1 MSSEFYQDLFAER
14 IGGKEFGLKTELY
27 KFAKIKLAKQNAK
40 KKYPNV
46 NLIDMGVGEPDM
58 PADKTVVEVLNRE
71 SGLAEN
77 RFYSDNGILE
87 FQQAACEY
95 MEKVYGVSGLD
106 PEKNIIH
113 GIGSK
118 PALAMMPA
126 MFINP
131 HDISLMT
138 KPGYGV
144 LGTYTRYY
152 GGSVYDLPL
161 TAENDFYP
169 DLTNIPQDVLDK
181 AKILYINYPNN
192 PTGQVATKEFF
203 EKVVK
208 FAKDNH
214 IMVVHDA
221 AYAAVTFDGYKPLS
235 IFSVEGA
242 MDVAVEIHSLS
253 KAFNMTG
260 WRMAFVVGNERVIQ
274 AYGTVKDNTD
284 SGQFRAIQ
292 KAAAYAM
299 GHVELTEH
307 ICEKYSR
314 RFNLLVDVLNEV
326 GFDVKK
332 PQGTFYCYA
341 KAPKKA
347 GDVVL
352 HNAEEASTFLI
363 ENALI
368 STVPWDDAGAY
379 LRFSV
384 TYEVTPEEEVAI
396 MEEVKTR
403 LKKLN
408 LEF

>member
-1 MSSEFYQDLFAER
+1 MISEFYQDLFAER
-14 IGGKEFGLKTELY
+14 IGGKKFGQKTELY

-40 KKYPNV
+40 IKYPDV
-46 NLIDMGVGEPDM
+46 KLIDMGVGEPDM
-58 PADKTVVEVLNRE
+58 PADKTVVEVLKQE

-77 RFYSDNGILE
+77 RFYADNGILE

-95 MEKVYGVSGLD
+95 MEKVYGIRGLV

-118 PALAMMPA
+118 PILAMMPSI
-126 MFINP
+126 FINP
-131 HDISLMT
+131 GDISLMT

-161 TAENDFYP
+161 TEENNFYP

-203 EKVVK
+203 KKVVK

-260 WRMAFVVGNERVIQ
+260 WRIAFVVGNERVIE
-274 AYGTVKDNTD
+274 AYGNVKDNTD

-292 KAAAYAM
+292 KAGAYAM
-299 GHVELTEH
+299 HHTELTER

-314 RFNLLVDVLNEV
+314 RFNLLVDALNEV

-347 GDVVL
+347 GNIVFN
-352 HNAEEASTFLI
+352 NAEEASTFLI

-384 TYEVTPEEEVAI
+384 TFEATPEEEVAI
-396 MEEVKTR
+396 MEEVKAR
-403 LKKLN
+403 LKKLD
-408 LEF
+408 LKF

>member
-1 MSSEFYQDLFAER
+1 MSTEFFQDLFAER

-27 KFAKIKLAKQNAK
+27 KFAKIKLAKKNAK
-40 KKYPNV
+40 EKFPDV
-46 NLIDMGVGEPDM
+46 NLIDMGVGEPDT
-58 PADKTVVEVLNRE
+58 AANEAIVKVLCE
-71 SGLAEN
+71 QAGLKEN
-77 RFYSDNGILE
+77 RFYSDNGIIE
-87 FQQAACEY
+87 FQEAAARY
-95 MEKVYGVSGLD
+95 MDKVYGIKGLD
-106 PEKNIIH
+106 PEKNIVH

-118 PALAMMPA
+118 PVLAMVPA

-131 HDISLMT
+131 GDIALMT

-152 GGSVYDLPL
+152 GGSTYDLPL
-161 TAENDFYP
+161 TEENDFYP
-169 DLTNIPQDVLDK
+169 DLDSIPQDVLDK
-181 AKILYINYPNN
+181 AKMLYINYPNN

-221 AYAAVTFDGYKPLS
+221 AYAAVTFDGVKPLS

-242 MDVAVEIHSLS
+242 MDVALEIHSMS
-253 KAFNMTG
+253 KAYNMTG
-260 WRMAFVVGNERVIQ
+260 WRLAFVVGNERVVK

-292 KAAAYAM
+292 KAGVYALD
-299 GHVELTEH
+299 HPELTEK

-314 RFNLLVDVLNEV
+314 RFALLVDALNEL
-326 GFDVKK
+326 GFNVKK
-332 PQGTFYCYA
+332 PHGTFYCYA
-341 KAPKKA
+341 RAPKGAK
-347 GDVVL
+347 GVTFN
-352 HNAEEASTFLI
+352 NAEEASTYLI

-368 STVPWDDAGAY
+368 STVPWDDAGHY

-384 TYEVTPEEEVAI
+384 TFEASEEEEQNI
-396 MEEVKTR
+396 INEMKER
-403 LKKLN
+403 LKKLE
-408 LEF
+408 LVF

>member
-1 MSSEFYQDLFAER
+1 MDLDFYQDLFAER

-27 KFAKIKLAKQNAK
+27 KFAKIKLAKKNAK
-40 KKYPNV
+40 KNYPDME
-46 NLIDMGVGEPDM
+46 LIDMGVGEPDM
-58 PADKTVVEVLNRE
+58 PADQSIVNVLNHE

-77 RFYSDNGILE
+77 RFYADNGIIE

-95 MEKVYGVSGLD
+95 MEKVYGVRGLD

-118 PALAMMPA
+118 PVLSMIPA

-131 HDISLMT
+131 GDISLMT

-161 TAENDFYP
+161 TEENDFYP
-169 DLTNIPQDVLDK
+169 DLESIPKEVLEK

-192 PTGQVATKEFF
+192 PTGQIPTKDFF
-203 EKVVK
+203 EKVVQ
-208 FAKDNH
+208 FAKKNH
-214 IMVVHDA
+214 IVIVHDA

-242 MDVAVEIHSLS
+242 MDVAIEIHSLS

-260 WRMAFVVGNERVIQ
+260 WRMAFVVGNERVIK
-274 AYGTVKDNTD
+274 AYGTIKDNTD

-292 KAAAYAM
+292 KAGAYAM
-299 GHVELTEH
+299 RHPELTEQ

-314 RFNLLVDVLNEV
+314 RFDLLVEILNEV
-326 GFDVKK
+326 GFHAKK
-332 PQGTFYCYA
+332 PKGTFYCYT
-341 KAPKKA
+341 KAPKKS
-347 GDVVL
+347 GNTVF
-352 HNAEEASTFLI
+352 HNAEEAATFLI

-384 TYEVTPEEEVAI
+384 TFEAAPQEETAI
-396 MEEVKTR
+396 MEEVRTR
-403 LKKLN
+403 LKNLH

>member
-1 MSSEFYQDLFAER
+1 MSTEFFQELFAER

-27 KFAKIKLAKQNAK
+27 KFAKIKLAKKNAK
-40 KKYPNV
+40 EKFPDV
-46 NLIDMGVGEPDM
+46 NLIDMGVGEPDT
-58 PADKTVVEVLNRE
+58 AANEAIVKVL
-71 SGLAEN
+71 SQQAGLKEN
-77 RFYSDNGILE
+77 RFYSDNGIIE
-87 FQQAACEY
+87 FQEAACRY
-95 MEKVYGVSGLD
+95 MDKVYGIKGLD
-106 PEKNIIH
+106 PEKNVIH

-118 PALAMMPA
+118 PILAMVPA

-131 HDISLMT
+131 GDIALMT

-152 GGSVYDLPL
+152 GGSTYDLPL
-161 TAENDFYP
+161 TEENDFYP
-169 DLTNIPQDVLDK
+169 DLDSIPQDVLDK
-181 AKILYINYPNN
+181 AKMLYINYPNN

-221 AYAAVTFDGYKPLS
+221 AYAAVTFDGVKPLS

-242 MDVAVEIHSLS
+242 MDVALEIHSMS
-253 KAFNMTG
+253 KAYNMTG
-260 WRMAFVVGNERVIQ
+260 WRLAFVVGNERVVK

-292 KAAAYAM
+292 KAGVYALD
-299 GHVELTEH
+299 HPELTEK

-314 RFNLLVDVLNEV
+314 RFALLVDALNEL
-326 GFDVKK
+326 GFNVKK
-332 PQGTFYCYA
+332 PHGTFYCYA
-341 KAPKKA
+341 RAPKGAK
-347 GDVVL
+347 GVTFN
-352 HNAEEASTFLI
+352 NAEEASTYLI

-368 STVPWDDAGAY
+368 STVPWDDAGHY

-384 TYEVTPEEEVAI
+384 TFEAEEAEEQAI
-396 MEEVKTR
+396 INEMKER
-403 LKKLN
+403 LKKLE
-408 LEF
+408 LVF

>member
-1 MSSEFYQDLFAER
+1 MSSTFYQDLFAER

-40 KKYPNV
+40 RNYPDV

-58 PADKTVVEVLNRE
+58 PADKTVVEVLKHE

-95 MEKVYGVSGLD
+95 MEKVYGISGLE

-118 PALAMMPA
+118 PILAMVPA

-131 HDISLMT
+131 GDISLMT

-161 TAENDFYP
+161 IEENDFYP
-169 DLTNIPQDVLDK
+169 DLTNIPKEVLDK

-203 EKVVK
+203 GKIVK

-242 MDVAVEIHSLS
+242 MDVAIEIHSLS

-260 WRMAFVVGNERVIQ
+260 WRMAFVVGNKRVIE
-274 AYGTVKDNTD
+274 AYGNVKDNTD

-292 KAAAYAM
+292 KAGAYAM
-299 GHVELTEH
+299 RHPELTER

-314 RFNLLVDVLNEV
+314 RFNLLVNVLNEV
-326 GFDVKK
+326 GFNVKK

-347 GDVVL
+347 GDVVFR
-352 HNAEEASTFLI
+352 NAEEASTFLM

-384 TYEVTPEEEVAI
+384 TFEATPEEEVAI
-396 MEEVKTR
+396 MEELKVR